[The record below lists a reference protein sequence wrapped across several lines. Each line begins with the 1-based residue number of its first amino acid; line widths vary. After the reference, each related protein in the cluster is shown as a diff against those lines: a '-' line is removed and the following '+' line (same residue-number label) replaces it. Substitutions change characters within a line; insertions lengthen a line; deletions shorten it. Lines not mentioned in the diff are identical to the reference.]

1 MMWQIRWLNRSIATI
16 IATLH
21 LIYIYIERE
30 REREREREIKEI
42 ANEIAAEKPLK
53 FAKEVIG

>member
-21 LIYIYIERE
+21 LIYIYIYRERE
-30 REREREREIKEI
+30 RERERER
-42 ANEIAAEKPLK
+42 LK
-53 FAKEVIG
+53 RLLMRLQLKNH

>member
-1 MMWQIRWLNRSIATI
+1 MLRFIL
-16 IATLH
+16 
-21 LIYIYIERE
+21 YIYIE

-53 FAKEVIG
+53 FAKEVIGRLFQLRTSVETKNVH